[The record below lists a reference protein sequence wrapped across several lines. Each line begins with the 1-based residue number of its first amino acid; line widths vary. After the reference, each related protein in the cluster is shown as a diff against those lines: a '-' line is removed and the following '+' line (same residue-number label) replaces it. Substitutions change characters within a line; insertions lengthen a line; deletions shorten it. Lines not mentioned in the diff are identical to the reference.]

1 MSEKKI
7 KIFVRKQQ
15 QLSINYIEEIS
26 IKRDG
31 KKVKD
36 YQILKKFLKN
46 FSQFSDHNH
55 TILINEDQQ
64 NYHVIMSKYVT

>member
-1 MSEKKI
+1 M
-7 KIFVRKQQ
+7 
-15 QLSINYIEEIS
+15 EEIS

-55 TILINEDQQ
+55 TILINEHQQ